1 MTFKNNIGTASIAL
15 LLLCSCTKEQIGGNN
30 KPADGAPADIGVQTR
45 AIAGQDETGAESIYL
60 TTHFVSVGRVGQ
72 VDVRR
77 QSLISGST
85 VVMQVNSGVRDVLSV
100 VNATQSVVTQLNAA
114 TDKSGVMGV
123 IYELGEA
130 LPVAPFVMS
139 AMAESQN
146 LQQTSDAPMV
156 LPVSLIRLVARLDLT
171 VEFDALSDNF
181 KPGGKYEGWSITLQS
196 VKFSHLPTE
205 TPLFPKTMTY
215 NSYKETLAIAMSMIP
230 DDKEPR
236 SWRAANKFYLS
247 ENLFPDPENID
258 KSTWVELYCKATP
271 PAGYTDTEI
280 DMTYKIA
287 IGNHRTDKRNF
298 TISRNGLYTL
308 KLKLIG
314 LDPADRVFIHSEVAP
329 WSDQSIDHKEM
340 MGYPGDIQLIN
351 FQFEG
356 IVAKWTEDAR
366 DIDKIGLPWDG
377 SSGGGGEGGGPD
389 IDNGP
394 WVPEL
399 PPSED
404 LGEGWN

>member
-1 MTFKNNIGTASIAL
+1 M
-15 LLLCSCTKEQIGGNN
+15 LLLCSCTKESINGNN
-30 KPADGAPADIGVQTR
+30 KPSDGIPTDIGVQTR
-45 AIAGQDETGAESIYL
+45 AIAGQDETSTESIYL
-60 TTHFVSVGRVGQ
+60 TTHFTSQDMVGR

-77 QSLISGST
+77 ESPISGST
-85 VVMQVNSGVRDVLSV
+85 VVMRVNSGVRDVLSV
-100 VNATQSVVTQLNAA
+100 VNATQRVVTQLNAA
-114 TDKSGVMGV
+114 TDKSDIMGV
-123 IYELGEA
+123 TYELGEA
-130 LPVAPFVMS
+130 LPTPPFVMS

-146 LQQTSDAPMV
+146 LQQTSAAPMV
-156 LPVSLIRLVARLDLT
+156 LQVALIRLVARLDLT
-171 VEFDALSDNF
+171 IEFDALSDNF

-196 VKFSHLPTE
+196 VKFSHLPAE
-205 TPLFPKTMTY
+205 TPLFPRTMTY
-215 NSYKETLAIAMSMIP
+215 NSYKETSAIAMSMIP

-271 PAGYTDTEI
+271 AAGYTDTEI

-287 IGNHRTDKRNF
+287 IGNHQTGKRNF
-298 TISRNGLYTL
+298 NISRNGLYTL

-314 LDPADRVFIHSEVAP
+314 LDPTDRVFIDSQVAP

-340 MGYPGDIQLIN
+340 IGYPGDIQLIN

-377 SSGGGGEGGGPD
+377 SSGGGGGEGGGPD